1 MIIEEEKKVEVIE
14 APKNEEKKFEQVKEN
29 TQHSTKKGVL
39 VFFSFFAVFIVLIII
54 IFTAFTIYNYK
65 CNYKISKGIYI
76 NEIDVSGL
84 SKKEACD
91 EIKKIYENKLSNNIS
106 LVYNDYIT
114 YISPSEI
121 DLTYDI
127 DSAVNYAY
135 QYGKSKNIFED
146 NYKVFNA
153 MVSGIN
159 IVPTF
164 SINEEKLLNKLNSIS
179 SELPN
184 AIKESSYSVE
194 NNKLIINKGS
204 EGVAINHLQTI
215 NSIKQNIININ
226 NLSDP
231 IKISTQNKFPKEIN
245 LNAIHKKIYKEA
257 KDASYSL
264 DPYAIY
270 PSENGLDFDFSIE
283 EAQNLLQTSED
294 RVELPLKTLIPNI
307 TTNMLGIEAFP
318 DLLSEFTTYYAT
330 YERNRS
336 TNIQLST
343 GSINGLVLM
352 PGDIFSYNGVVGER
366 TSARGYKL
374 AGVYENGKVVQGIG
388 GGICQTST
396 TLFNAALFANL
407 EIVEHAN
414 HMFIPSYSS
423 AGRDAT
429 VSYGT
434 LDFKFKNSRNYPIK
448 IVSYA
453 QNGVVNFKLYGH
465 KEPTEYNVNV
475 YAKVTSRTS
484 THIKSSTYRTLSLN
498 GQVVKTENIANST
511 YLVH

>member
-1 MIIEEEKKVEVIE
+1 M
-14 APKNEEKKFEQVKEN
+14 
-29 TQHSTKKGVL
+29 
-39 VFFSFFAVFIVLIII
+39 
-54 IFTAFTIYNYK
+54 
-65 CNYKISKGIYI
+65 
-76 NEIDVSGL
+76 
-84 SKKEACD
+84 
-91 EIKKIYENKLSNNIS
+91 
-106 LVYNDYIT
+106 
-114 YISPSEI
+114 
-121 DLTYDI
+121 
-127 DSAVNYAY
+127 
-135 QYGKSKNIFED
+135 
-146 NYKVFNA
+146 
-153 MVSGIN
+153 
-159 IVPTF
+159 
-164 SINEEKLLNKLNSIS
+164 
-179 SELPN
+179 
-184 AIKESSYSVE
+184 
-194 NNKLIINKGS
+194 
-204 EGVAINHLQTI
+204 AINNLQTI

-226 NLSDP
+226 NLSEP
-231 IKISTQNKFPKEIN
+231 IKITTQNKFPKEIN
-245 LNAIHKKIYKEA
+245 LNAIHKKVYKEA
-257 KDASYSL
+257 KNASYSL

-283 EAQNLLQTSED
+283 EANNLLQTAENT
-294 RVELPLKTLIPNI
+294 VELPLKTIKPNV

-352 PGDIFSYNGVVGER
+352 PGDIFSYNEVVGER